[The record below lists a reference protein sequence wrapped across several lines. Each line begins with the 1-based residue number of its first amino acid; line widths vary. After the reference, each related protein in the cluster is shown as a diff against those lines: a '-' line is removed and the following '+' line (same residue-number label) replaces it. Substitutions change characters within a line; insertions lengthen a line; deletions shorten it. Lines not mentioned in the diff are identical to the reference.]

1 MFVKRQ
7 KRRPVTPSP
16 AAVLLRALDRP
27 WRQGSAAD
35 IAQNLACLLDWPI
48 ASLPIRSMP
57 ERPAQPA
64 PREQPAAAA
73 VGGLEGA
80 PFWQIW
86 LLHRDYL
93 RRYSLRFLS
102 GNIADAE
109 DALSEAMLKALQAF
123 SKTEIRNPRAW
134 LLRLV
139 HNACMDHHRSRHR
152 QSELMHEIAGDDDGF
167 GAVVTPRPDRSPEE
181 ALAGLQLLDD
191 LQRALKAL
199 PPALAVPLLLYLDD
213 QPDEEIAGELNV
225 TKEVIRKRRQI
236 AREWLRRYL
245 AR

>member
-1 MFVKRQ
+1 MA
-7 KRRPVTPSP
+7 TSP
-16 AAVLLRALDRP
+16 AAVLVRALDRP
-27 WRQGSAAD
+27 WRQGSPLEL
-35 IAQNLACLLDWPI
+35 AQDLASLLDWPI
-48 ASLPIRSMP
+48 ANVPIRSMP

-64 PREQPAAAA
+64 ARKESPADVVA
-73 VGGLEGA
+73 GIDGT

-86 LLHRDYL
+86 LAHRDYL
-93 RRYSLRFLS
+93 RRYSLRFLR

-123 SKTEIRNPRAW
+123 SKSEIRNPRAW

-139 HNACMDHHRSRHR
+139 HNACMDHHRRRHR
-152 QSELMHEIAGDDDGF
+152 QSELIHEIAEDDDGF
-167 GAVVTPRPDRSPEE
+167 GAVVAPRSDRSPEE
-181 ALAGLQLLDD
+181 VLAGLQLLDD

-199 PPALAVPLLLYLDD
+199 PPSLAVPLLLYLDD
-213 QPDEEIAGELNV
+213 HPDAEIADNLNV
-225 TKEVIRKRRQI
+225 TKEVVRKRRQI